1 MSTPTLFPVQHTSTL
16 LDALVAHGFHL
27 AALRELGHGM
37 ALWLSRDSA
46 YSVEV
51 AVQESEPVA
60 PYSITILQNPS
71 LDDAERWA
79 GDPDDFITM
88 ASCELGADFAMRSAQ
103 FQHGMV
109 ADHDGFVVYLKM
121 VLDDIGVEPVLT
133 SDFDVSDDME
143 TGLATATEG
152 EDALV

>member
-1 MSTPTLFPVQHTSTL
+1 
-16 LDALVAHGFHL
+16 
-27 AALRELGHGM
+27 M

-88 ASCELGADFAMRSAQ
+88 ASCELGADFSMRSAQ
-103 FQHGMV
+103 FQNGMV
-109 ADHDGFVVYLKM
+109 ADQDGFLVYLKM
-121 VLDDIGVEPVLT
+121 VLDDIGAEPVLT
-133 SDFDVSDDME
+133 SDFDVGDDME
-143 TGLATATEG
+143 ASLAAVGEG